1 MTDASWRRLFTIAA
15 LFNLVGGIPALVAP
29 NVVLARLG
37 MAPLPHDLFV
47 RTSGLMIVL
56 FGIGYWLVG
65 RDFSRRELAWL
76 GAVGKVGAFLLFLS
90 AWRGGTLPFRGFAL
104 GIADLF
110 FAGAFLAFLFSTR
123 DRFTP
128 RSRAR
133 ACPFSSWTS
142 THATRRRGCTTPR

>member
-15 LFNLVGGIPALVAP
+15 LFNVVGGIPALVAP
-29 NVVLARLG
+29 SVSLALLG

-56 FGIGYWLVG
+56 FGVAYWLVA

-76 GAVGKVGAFLLFLS
+76 GVFGKVGAFLLFLS

-104 GIADLF
+104 GITDLF

-123 DRFTP
+123 DRV
-128 RSRAR
+128 
-133 ACPFSSWTS
+133 
-142 THATRRRGCTTPR
+142 TRR